1 MPRAAPPPARSTA
14 AWWRERR
21 AGTGLRRPRILA
33 RSAGSAGRRAL
44 RTADTARR
52 RQGDSCRL
60 ALRAR
65 PERNGA
71 GGQQCAG
78 REQRAGQAA
87 SGAQDVAD
95 ADERDDL
102 SDREGGRQRA
112 DEAACRRTAHD
123 ARLLEADP
131 ERPEQAAQA
140 RPGEL
145 TSRRR
150 AWRQLVYHPPP
161 NTGQMGPVTAS
172 ASAASA
178 AHAWADEAC
187 ARIRTRHTSPA
198 PAIPTP

>member
-21 AGTGLRRPRILA
+21 AGTGLRRSRILA

-123 ARLLEADP
+123 ARLLEAGHRDDGEHRADQERAGHDRPDP
-131 ERPEQAAQA
+131 GGNDRQDDADSEDAWPMLHNRRLSMERVMAAA
-140 RPGEL
+140 MNVE
-145 TSRRR
+145 
-150 AWRQLVYHPPP
+150 
-161 NTGQMGPVTAS
+161 TA
-172 ASAASA
+172 AA
-178 AHAWADEAC
+178 
-187 ARIRTRHTSPA
+187 
-198 PAIPTP
+198 TP